1 MSESNKN
8 NLPVYNGQVNNEEE
22 QSLQL
27 ADLWALVW
35 DNKWWYVACILAALF
50 AATFYLYKTPKTY
63 SRTEKVIVDE
73 DSQNSMMRDLTAFT
87 NSPRPPPP
95 PPPPP
100 PIYHRH
106 QRGQRNRG
114 PERSRPDAKGGHPPG
129 A

>member
-8 NLPVYNGQVNNEEE
+8 NLPVYNGQVYNEEE

-87 NSPRPPPP
+87 NSWTTK
-95 PPPPP
+95 
-100 PIYHRH
+100 
-106 QRGQRNRG
+106 
-114 PERSRPDAKGGHPPG
+114 SRP
-129 A
+129 